1 MADLLEIYLYQRQSE
16 VGEPVKTK
24 PCEMADL
31 IEIYLY
37 QGHSQVGEPVKTKT
51 CEMADLLNIQYI
63 FINQK
68 AKSSWRTSQNQNV
81 PNGVSLKNIFVSKAM
96 LGNQSYLCP
105 RQSWGATQIC
115 CKDKVGEPVKTKMC
129 EMADLLK
136 IYLYQMQSCGTSQNQ
151 SVRNGGS
158 LKYTVYFYQSKGKVK
173 LENQSKPKC
182 CILIKN

>member
-1 MADLLEIYLYQRQSE
+1 M
-16 VGEPVKTK
+16 
-24 PCEMADL
+24 
-31 IEIYLY
+31 
-37 QGHSQVGEPVKTKT
+37 
-51 CEMADLLNIQYI
+51 
-63 FINQK
+63 
-68 AKSSWRTSQNQNV
+68 
-81 PNGVSLKNIFVSKAM
+81 SKAM

-158 LKYTVYFYQSKGKVK
+158 LKYTVYFYQSKGEVK
-173 LENQSKPKC
+173 LENQSKPKHAKWR
-182 CILIKN
+182 IF